1 MNTDYR
7 HQPKCIDKIVPRDFA
22 FDFPEDLDPVWM
34 PGDPVQS
41 HFFNGLSL
49 TMPYLEPYLIRAALR
64 ARDQLQDPELLED
77 IAGFNRQEANHYKCH
92 RRYNELLKAGGYPE
106 IADLE
111 DAMAAD
117 YERLESR
124 SLRTQLAYS
133 AGFESMTNGFTHW
146 LITKRVKLFRGADPH
161 VSSFWLM
168 HMIEETEHK
177 TVAFDT
183 FMAFDGRYLPRFIG
197 VWHGSWHVL
206 WMGIKGMLLMLK
218 KDGILYRPRTLL
230 GIARQLAHSS
240 PTWGRSCS
248 GPCCPDS
255 TREKNTTHSG

>member
-1 MNTDYR
+1 
-7 HQPKCIDKIVPRDFA
+7 
-22 FDFPEDLDPVWM
+22 
-34 PGDPVQS
+34 
-41 HFFNGLSL
+41 
-49 TMPYLEPYLIRAALR
+49 
-64 ARDQLQDPELLED
+64 
-77 IAGFNRQEANHYKCH
+77 
-92 RRYNELLKAGGYPE
+92 
-106 IADLE
+106 
-111 DAMAAD
+111 
-117 YERLESR
+117 
-124 SLRTQLAYS
+124 
-133 AGFESMTNGFTHW
+133 MTNGFTHW